1 MPVFDQRNS
10 NVYGSVVNLVQTHAN
25 IHEFDWKRTM
35 NRLERVLKYREF
47 SAIISPLTYEGARSK
62 AIFELRKND
71 EIILAGNCDS
81 ISGAIVIIETYI
93 NIS

>member
-10 NVYGSVVNLVQTHAN
+10 NVHGSVVNLVQTHAD
-25 IHEFDWKRTM
+25 IHEFDWKQTT

-47 SAIISPLTYEGARSK
+47 SAFISPLTYEGARSK

-81 ISGAIVIIETYI
+81 ISSAIVIIETYI

>member
-10 NVYGSVVNLVQTHAN
+10 QCSTVINLVQTHAD
-25 IHEFDWKRTM
+25 IHEFDWKRTT
-35 NRLERVLKYREF
+35 NRLERILKYREF
-47 SAIISPLTYEGARSK
+47 SALVMPLAYEGARST

-81 ISGAIVIIETYI
+81 ISSAIVIIETYI

>member
-1 MPVFDQRNS
+1 MPIFDQRNS
-10 NVYGSVVNLVQTHAN
+10 HVHGSVVNFIQTHED
-25 IHEFDWKRTM
+25 IHKFDWKRTT
-35 NRLERVLKYREF
+35 NRLERILKYREF
-47 SAIISPLTYEGARSK
+47 SALVIPLTYEGARST

-81 ISGAIVIIETYI
+81 ISSAIVIIETYI